1 MDLGL
6 KGKNAAIT
14 GGSQGIGYAIAKAL
28 AQEGCNVAVAARNE
42 EQLNEAVANLKALG
56 VTAIGVTVDLSDE
69 AGCREF
75 IETAV
80 EQLGGLDVL
89 INNVGGMIPGT
100 LTSLTSDQ
108 WATVIDVNLM
118 SCVHCTKYAVDH
130 LKNSD
135 AGRILN
141 VSGVSGKQLMP
152 GSLTTTIPNSA
163 LIGFSKLMAAELA
176 GAGITVNNICPGITA
191 VESWGPRAEAM
202 AKVRGQT
209 PDEVRASFSGQTLLG
224 RWAEPEEIGDVA
236 AFLVSAKNSYMTGT
250 TVEVCGGLQRYI

>member
-1 MDLGL
+1 V
-6 KGKNAAIT
+6 K
-14 GGSQGIGYAIAKAL
+14 
-28 AQEGCNVAVAARNE
+28 VV
-42 EQLNEAVANLKALG
+42 G
-56 VTAIGVTVDLSDE
+56 VPVDLSNED
-69 AGCREF
+69 GCREF
-75 IETAV
+75 IEAAV
-80 EQLGGLDVL
+80 EALGGLDILV
-89 INNVGGMIPGT
+89 NNVGGMIPGT
-100 LTSLTSDQ
+100 LASLTPEQ

-118 SCVHCTKYAVDH
+118 SCIHCTKYAVDH
-130 LKNSD
+130 LKNSG

-191 VESWGPRAEAM
+191 TDSWGPRAEAM

-209 PDEVRASFSGQTLLG
+209 AADVRATFSGQTLLG

-236 AFLVSAKNSYMTGT
+236 AFLVSEKNSYMTGT
-250 TVEVCGGLQRYI
+250 TVEVCGGMQRYI